1 MSFFP
6 AFLREASAGVKNKI
20 DKWKFLGSWACEN
33 RSKLNRSKQST
44 YFNLSDWN
52 TLCRAETEAMTKAP
66 APASPRGGAK
76 GFYHHAEQH
85 DDPFGAAAER
95 ED

>member
-1 MSFFP
+1 
-6 AFLREASAGVKNKI
+6 
-20 DKWKFLGSWACEN
+20 
-33 RSKLNRSKQST
+33 
-44 YFNLSDWN
+44 
-52 TLCRAETEAMTKAP
+52 MTKAP